1 MSPHQVVFG
10 EPYNSADQKN
20 LKKHME
26 IMEHVRHDVKKR
38 SIAVKVHQSIQY
50 DKNKKESAFATRYL
64 VLVSNFRKKRFGDS
78 LWQGPCEVL
87 RDNGREEFVIWDCG
101 KQDTCRVNVQHLK
114 GPFTVEELKTTFCH
128 ADPKQLVNRLAM
140 TTKST
145 QRHTNQR
152 QIGLN
157 GCQRISPDK
166 RRTKK
171 TYTPSSLTQSSG
183 SSASVVSGDQ
193 DSLPSD

>member
-50 DKNKKESAFATRYL
+50 DKNKKESAFATRY
-64 VLVSNFRKKRFGDS
+64 
-78 LWQGPCEVL
+78 
-87 RDNGREEFVIWDCG
+87 
-101 KQDTCRVNVQHLK
+101 RVNVQHLK

>member
-50 DKNKKESAFATRYL
+50 DKNKKESAFATRY
-64 VLVSNFRKKRFGDS
+64 
-78 LWQGPCEVL
+78 
-87 RDNGREEFVIWDCG
+87 
-101 KQDTCRVNVQHLK
+101 RVNVQHLK

-145 QRHTNQR
+145 QRHTND
-152 QIGLN
+152 IAYKPT
-157 GCQRISPDK
+157 SD
-166 RRTKK
+166 RT
-171 TYTPSSLTQSSG
+171 SSLTQSSG

>member
-50 DKNKKESAFATRYL
+50 DKNKKESAFATRY
-64 VLVSNFRKKRFGDS
+64 
-78 LWQGPCEVL
+78 
-87 RDNGREEFVIWDCG
+87 
-101 KQDTCRVNVQHLK
+101 RVNVQHLK

-128 ADPKQLVNRLAM
+128 ADPKQLVNLKGSRNDVRKEKD
-140 TTKST
+140 TDKGDGTCGD
-145 QRHTNQR
+145 QR
-152 QIGLN
+152 QL
-157 GCQRISPDK
+157 
-166 RRTKK
+166 
-171 TYTPSSLTQSSG
+171 
-183 SSASVVSGDQ
+183 
-193 DSLPSD
+193 

>member
-128 ADPKQLVNRLAM
+128 ADPKQLVNLKGSRNDVRKEKD
-140 TTKST
+140 TDKGDGTCGD
-145 QRHTNQR
+145 QR
-152 QIGLN
+152 QL
-157 GCQRISPDK
+157 
-166 RRTKK
+166 
-171 TYTPSSLTQSSG
+171 
-183 SSASVVSGDQ
+183 
-193 DSLPSD
+193 